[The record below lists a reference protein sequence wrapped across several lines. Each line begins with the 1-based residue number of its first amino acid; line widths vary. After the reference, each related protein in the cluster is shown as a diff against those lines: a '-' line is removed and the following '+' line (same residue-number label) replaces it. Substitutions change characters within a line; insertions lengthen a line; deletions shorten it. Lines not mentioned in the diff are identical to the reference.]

1 MPKTEEIGKV
11 QIRDYEDQDTVIMR
25 PDLRIFDHATASAT
39 RAELNEACQKYLV
52 AGRSRIV
59 IDLSSVMVIDSSG
72 LSVLIGV
79 VKKAE
84 GVRVSLVVPAPVVRH
99 FVVTKLDKVFPIYAD
114 IYDALDAD

>member
-1 MPKTEEIGKV
+1 M
-11 QIRDYEDQDTVIMR
+11 
-25 PDLRIFDHATASAT
+25 
-39 RAELNEACQKYLV
+39 
-52 AGRSRIV
+52 
-59 IDLSSVMVIDSSG
+59 
-72 LSVLIGV
+72 